1 MSGDRYAL
9 MSDTVVVAAISSG
22 GAVAVAITALMLMF
36 QLFGSLLRRLDAI
49 ASDLNVFFK
58 SGERE

>member
-1 MSGDRYAL
+1 
-9 MSDTVVVAAISSG
+9 MSDTIVVAAISSG
-22 GAVAVAITALMLMF
+22 GAVAVAFTALMLMF

-49 ASDLNVFFK
+49 ASDLKVFFK

>member
-1 MSGDRYAL
+1 